1 MQECSK
7 TIQYFI
13 LIKILQQQQQHFFGE
28 YESIYFNEW
37 LAIEREAIKPESFL
51 EVRLVNPH
59 GSYKKGAVPS
69 PLTAVTPA

>member
-1 MQECSK
+1 MQECSR
-7 TIQYFI
+7 TIQYFF
-13 LIKILQQQQQHFFGE
+13 LIKKKKQQQHFFGE
-28 YESIYFNEW
+28 YESIYSNEW

-59 GSYKKGAVPS
+59 GSYKKGAAPS